1 MRIVWYRRQPRRCW
15 EAGAGAGT
23 GYGSFSPAPTTTVQW
38 EVMQC
43 TTSLGLS
50 NVLGAHILVQEL
62 ALSSWSWSI
71 CSMEGLPGIF
81 LGPWNHLL
89 QGGPPGLRGCCV
101 EDVLG
106 PSDSLSVMERMVLS
120 ARPVF
125 LLLCY
130 AFKGWSLVL
139 LASSL
144 ARCFRC
150 PGILYI
156 LCSHIVCA
164 FRPILGCRYPKCFV
178 WNDILYISL
187 HILAFS
193 CMFLHVLSDSSD
205 SEFPFS
211 TSQFMK

>member
-1 MRIVWYRRQPRRCW
+1 
-15 EAGAGAGT
+15 
-23 GYGSFSPAPTTTVQW
+23 
-38 EVMQC
+38 
-43 TTSLGLS
+43 
-50 NVLGAHILVQEL
+50 
-62 ALSSWSWSI
+62 
-71 CSMEGLPGIF
+71 MEGLPEIF

-120 ARPVF
+120 VRPVF
-125 LLLCY
+125 LILCY

-144 ARCFRC
+144 ARSFRC

-205 SEFPFS
+205 SEIPFRRNS
-211 TSQFMK
+211 IYEINGWKKTRVFSWRFGNR